1 MVVDI
6 FSAFRDTPYFV
17 KIPLSSLLTECTL
30 SLNAEKISTTNA
42 NFAHKS
48 FIETEFSYGN
58 VAKKT
63 WLAFQNYDSEKNPSA
78 IDGIGRRAEDTAERK
93 ALVAASNEL
102 NLFGETACGFL
113 SCDMHL
119 LSCVTIK
126 FSFRQFSNDFVFR
139 SEDAAK
145 HYKFEVIEANLY
157 VRKMTVN
164 DYVLSSIEK
173 TLLKNPA
180 LYNYYD
186 VVLKTFLAT
195 VGKQNWRQKKVFAKK
210 PVRSMIVAIS
220 INEAYF
226 GTNRINLF
234 QYQIFGLN

>member
-6 FSAFRDTPYFV
+6 FSVFRDTPYFV
-17 KIPLSSLLTECTL
+17 KSPLSSLLTECTL
-30 SLNAEKISTTNA
+30 SRNAEKISTTNA

-48 FIETEFSYGN
+48 FIETEFLYGN
-58 VAKKT
+58 VAKET
-63 WLAFQNYDSEKNPSA
+63 WLAFQNYHSEENPSA

-102 NLFGETACGFL
+102 KLFSETVCNFL
-113 SCDMHL
+113 S

-126 FSFRQFSNDFVFR
+126 FSFRQFSNDFVVR

-145 HYKFEVIEANLY
+145 HYKFEVTEANLY

-164 DYVLSSIEK
+164 DYVLSSIKKK
-173 TLLKNPA
+173 TLLKNRA
-180 LYNYYD
+180 LYNYND

-195 VGKQNWRQKKVFAKK
+195 VGKQSWRQKDVFAKK
-210 PVRSMIVAIS
+210 KCAKYDSSNEHKRSVFW
-220 INEAYF
+220 Y
-226 GTNRINLF
+226 
-234 QYQIFGLN
+234 